1 MRLAGERE
9 QWVLIHHF
17 LWTEDPGFYGTE
29 SIQLWPVYRD
39 IPEGWAEAGE
49 VTGRVLYS
57 RDGREYAAPY
67 FSLGVQTFTPDS
79 IFWGAAEYRHLCRVL
94 LPGGWGT
101 AAGLSRL
108 SCGGAPGR
116 LSHQQL
122 GELHPP
128 EQLAPV
134 PCGDRHGEADD

>member
-67 FSLGVQTFTPDS
+67 FSLGVQTFTSDS
-79 IFWGAAEYRHLCRVL
+79 IFWGSSRVQTS
-94 LPGGWGT
+94 LPRSPSRRMGNGSGAISPILWRSSRT
-101 AAGLSRL
+101 AISSAAG
-108 SCGGAPGR
+108 
-116 LSHQQL
+116 
-122 GELHPP
+122 
-128 EQLAPV
+128 
-134 PCGDRHGEADD
+134 